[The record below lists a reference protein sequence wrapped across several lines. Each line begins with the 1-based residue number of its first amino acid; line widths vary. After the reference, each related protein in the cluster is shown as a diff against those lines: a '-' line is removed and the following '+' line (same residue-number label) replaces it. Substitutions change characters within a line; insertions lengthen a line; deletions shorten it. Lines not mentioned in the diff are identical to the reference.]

1 MKKILVISVVM
12 LLLFSLMMV
21 SFADNPN
28 DLDSWKN
35 GANDNLL
42 SGASNSTR
50 DIGASADALIR
61 TIGKILISIIVS
73 VIGMKFI
80 WGKDAQ
86 AKKDIKGQIINLVGG
101 AVIIYFGIDILI
113 MILAFFKDAFM

>member
-101 AVIIYFGIDILI
+101 AVVIYFGIDILI

>member
-42 SGASNSTR
+42 NGASNSTR

-101 AVIIYFGIDILI
+101 AVVIYFGIDILI

>member
-12 LLLFSLMMV
+12 LLLYSLMMV

-42 SGASNSTR
+42 NGASNSTR

-101 AVIIYFGIDILI
+101 AVVIYFGIDILI